1 MFHMHYHNLQLGYY
15 IQHINLLGLFQF
27 LLLWWIEQTKIKLES
42 FQNLY
47 VIGKALHTSA
57 ST

>member
-1 MFHMHYHNLQLGYY
+1 MLRRNLQLGYY
-15 IQHINLLGLFQF
+15 IRHIDLLGLFQF
-27 LLLWWIEQTKIKLES
+27 NLLWWKELTKIKLES

-47 VIGKALHTSA
+47 VIEKVLNTSA

>member
-1 MFHMHYHNLQLGYY
+1 MLRRNPQLEYY
-15 IQHINLLGLFQF
+15 IRHIDLLDLFRFHLQ
-27 LLLWWIEQTKIKLES
+27 WWIELTKIKLES

-47 VIGKALHTSA
+47 VIEKALNTFA